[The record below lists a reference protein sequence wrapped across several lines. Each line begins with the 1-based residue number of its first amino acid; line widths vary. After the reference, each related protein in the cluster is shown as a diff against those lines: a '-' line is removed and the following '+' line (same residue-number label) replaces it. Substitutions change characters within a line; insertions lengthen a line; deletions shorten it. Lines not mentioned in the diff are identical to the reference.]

1 MGVLSV
7 FGIRPLLLPS
17 LLFMGTML
25 KFRFITCIPL
35 WSCSL
40 TKKSG
45 AAKYHKL
52 LNFYWVS
59 RQLITRLK
67 DKKQFIFLRSF
78 IDDLLKW
85 VLPPSWGVRKGSLNS
100 CSLKGTSIVWPSF
113 LKQQKDFADN
123 EVLKTWRDLGAWKV
137 GKIFNHAM
145 LLPKKEWV
153 KTCQQL
159 TDKPQYETLWELYLS
174 REIIS
179 CT

>member
-67 DKKQFIFLRSF
+67 DRKQFIFLWLHWWF
-78 IDDLLKW
+78 IE
-85 VLPPSWGVRKGSLNS
+85 VGFTPSWGVRKGSLNS

-113 LKQQKDFADN
+113 FKQQKDFADN
-123 EVLKTWRDLGAWKV
+123 EVLKTWERFRSLKS
-137 GKIFNHAM
+137 GKDFLKHAM